1 MVSDPMGDFLVFC
14 AALAMTVVCAS
25 ELGGAAR
32 RRGSRQK
39 IFAVL
44 PIVIVLLAAIV
55 ATFALSET
63 QYALAS
69 LDKSPLLALISIFLA
84 AFALS
89 QILYVIGVIETNPPT
104 ALMCAL
110 LGAFALAEI
119 VYALGI
125 IDTDPL
131 TIVEIP
137 LHQLRNVLP

>member
-1 MVSDPMGDFLVFC
+1 
-14 AALAMTVVCAS
+14 
-25 ELGGAAR
+25 
-32 RRGSRQK
+32 
-39 IFAVL
+39 
-44 PIVIVLLAAIV
+44 
-55 ATFALSET
+55 
-63 QYALAS
+63 
-69 LDKSPLLALISIFLA
+69 LALISIFLA

-137 LHQLRNVLP
+137 LHRLRNVLP